1 MTGAKTKDGEGCG
14 TESKTLE
21 SQPSASIR
29 GATEVGHAEPTS
41 LMIPA
46 RGVNRIVERERNSL
60 RIAPFLRRFRPETAR
75 TQEEFPL
82 QSKIFSKLVV
92 PTIAI
97 MLTGALTCATA
108 LALDSKA
115 DLARAVR
122 LFEQGD
128 YLSAQEVLAGIDRD
142 ELSKEQQSI
151 RDDYLNRAQT
161 ALQQHEKAL
170 RDIEDAQTAEEAG
183 EKKRALELVES
194 VLNNEYAPEAVRNA
208 ALALQRTLGGK
219 PVQSDDTAPSNQSDE
234 ISEDMARART
244 LVGEGNEALKAGRY
258 EEAERLFQRSLESVP
273 GYPDAVN
280 GLREVALQQQNISGS
295 RAEDLLSQI
304 RTQDAIRWQ
313 RTVAQYRDVETS
325 IRHQVAAE
333 QFDQA
338 NQSLLRARQI
348 VDAGRSFAD
357 PPTKYESLS
366 NELEALVSWVSNQ
379 ERDYHSRKVEQ
390 TRRQIE
396 QQRQERL
403 RQDRKNRARQV
414 DALMKQAMQHRK
426 DGDLDSAVAV
436 LRQVTV
442 IDPHYDPARWMM
454 DDLEELSAY
463 RSNHEIRERFYKET
477 RDALLQVEESK
488 IPWHQ
493 ELTYPNDWPEISAR
507 RLSPGGGSSAINKQL
522 FAALD
527 KPVRADFNGQ
537 PLETVLDSLAEA
549 HKINITVNWSDL
561 KLAGIDR
568 NVAIDLYLPSQI
580 SLKRV
585 LTEVLEQASGNK
597 SGLGF
602 DVVDGVVKVAT
613 RAKLDQETY
622 TVVYD
627 IEDLLQE
634 IPMFVDSPLQNQL
647 ESKPPSDPS
656 QVPGLRVPRWN
667 NGDVEARETDAN
679 PSRSRRVK
687 QIIDLIQD
695 MVAPQSWTSRGGN
708 IGTIAEI
715 NGQLVITQNSAS
727 QLQVNNLLG
736 SLREQRA
743 VQIAVEARFI
753 TVSSHYLEELGVD
766 IDVVLN
772 NGNAGFDF
780 VGNGAGGAV
789 TDPVLG
795 SALLLPRTFSRT
807 GFTQAVPNLGT
818 ANTVGPAIPQPFNS
832 TSLVPAAGGGGGG
845 SRLTPVP
852 ITSNSLSFTNPAT
865 LGSDVP
871 GTFAGTS
878 LGPAF
883 GLFGSFLDNIQVD
896 FLIRATQADSRTTV
910 LTAPQLVLFNGQR
923 SWVAVAVSQ
932 GFVSQLN
939 PVVGQGA
946 VAQAPQ
952 TSAVSSGASLD
963 VQATVSADR
972 RYVTMTLRPSLSRL
986 LDLQTIPFSG
996 GAAGAGFGGG
1006 GAALPAFVQL
1016 PTVSQ
1021 QRISTTVSVPDGG
1034 TLLLGGQKLA
1044 SETEIEAGVPVL
1056 SKIPIFKRAYS
1067 ARTAVKDE
1075 QTLLIL
1081 VKPKILIQQEM
1092 EELAFPGF
1100 GGG

>member
-1 MTGAKTKDGEGCG
+1 MALPGLGMPR
-14 TESKTLE
+14 
-21 SQPSASIR
+21 QPAQ
-29 GATEVGHAEPTS
+29 
-41 LMIPA
+41 LIPA
-46 RGVNRIVERERNSL
+46 QGVTGFWSGSVCPS
-60 RIAPFLRRFRPETAR
+60 IAPFFWGRSQPETAR

-82 QSKIFSKLVV
+82 QSKLLSKLAV
-92 PTIAI
+92 PIFAT
-97 MLTGALTCATA
+97 LFLGALPCPATFGQE
-108 LALDSKA
+108 DSA

-122 LFEQGD
+122 LFEQGY
-128 YLSAQEVLAGIDRD
+128 YLTAQEVLAAIDRTA
-142 ELSKEQQSI
+142 LSKEQQTL

-161 ALQQHEKAL
+161 ALQQNEKAL
-170 RDIEDAQTAEEAG
+170 RDIEDAETAADAG
-183 EKKRALELVES
+183 ETDRALELAGG
-194 VLNNEYAPEAVRNA
+194 VLANDYAPEAVRNA
-208 ALALQRTLGGK
+208 ALALQRRLG
-219 PVQSDDTAPSNQSDE
+219 SDLAAATDTGSQNRPTGGS
-234 ISEDMARART
+234 SEDAERART
-244 LVGEGNEALKAGRY
+244 LAAEGNQALQAGRY
-258 EEAERLFQRSLESVP
+258 DEAERLFQRALQAVP
-273 GYPDAVN
+273 GHPDAVN

-295 RAEDLLSQI
+295 RADDLLSRV

-325 IRHQVAAE
+325 IRNHVAAE
-333 QFDQA
+333 QFDEA

-348 VDAGRSFAD
+348 VDAGRSSAD

-366 NELEALVSWVSNQ
+366 NELEALFEWVSNQ
-379 ERDYHSRKVEQ
+379 ERDYHSIKVEE

-403 RQDRKNRARQV
+403 LQDRENRTRQV
-414 DALMKQAMQHRK
+414 DALMQQAVQHRK
-426 DGDLDSAVAV
+426 DDDLDSAVAV
-436 LRQVTV
+436 LKQVTV
-442 IDPHYDPARWMM
+442 IDPRYDPARWMM
-454 DDLEELSAY
+454 DDLEEINAFRTHY
-463 RSNHEIRERFYKET
+463 QIRQDFYKQT
-477 RDALLQVEESK
+477 RTALIEVERAK

-493 ELTYPNDWPEISAR
+493 ELVYPNDWPELSAR
-507 RLSPGGGSSAINKQL
+507 RLTPGGGSAALNSQL
-522 FAALD
+522 FASLD

-537 PLETVLDSLAEA
+537 PLKSVLETLAEE
-549 HKINITVNWSDL
+549 HKINLTVNWADIE
-561 KLAGIDR
+561 LAGIDR
-568 NVAIDLYLPSQI
+568 NAAIDLYLPSQI

-597 SGLGF
+597 AELGF
-602 DVVDGVVKVAT
+602 DVVDGIIKVAT

-634 IPMFVDSPLQNQL
+634 IPMFTNSPLQNQL
-647 ESKPPSDPS
+647 
-656 QVPGLRVPRWN
+656 GLNHPTNSPELTEIRTPRWN
-667 NGDVEARETDAN
+667 NGDVEAEETEQYPA
-679 PSRSRRVK
+679 RARRLK

-695 MVAPQSWTSRGGN
+695 IIAPNSWRSRGGTV
-708 IGTIAEI
+708 GAIAEI

-727 QLQVNNLLG
+727 QFQVNDLLG

-753 TVSSHYLEELGVD
+753 TVSSHFLEELGID

-772 NGNAGFDF
+772 SGNAGFDF

-795 SALLLPRTFSRT
+795 SALLLPRTFSRL
-807 GFTQAVPNLGT
+807 GFTQTPPTLGT
-818 ANTVGPAIPQPFNS
+818 ANAVGPAIAQPFDS
-832 TSLVPAAGGGGGG
+832 TSLIPAAGGGGG
-845 SRLTPVP
+845 SQLTPVP
-852 ITSNSLSFTNPAT
+852 ITSGALNFTNPANI
-865 LGSDVP
+865 GSDVP
-871 GTFAGTS
+871 GTFAGTA

-883 GLFGSFLDNIQVD
+883 SLFGSFLDNIQVD

-923 SWVAVAVSQ
+923 AWVAVAVSQ

-952 TSAVSSGASLD
+952 TSTVSSGASLD

-996 GAAGAGFGGG
+996 GAAGGGFGGG

-1016 PTVSQ
+1016 ATIAQ
-1021 QRISTTVSVPDGG
+1021 QQISTTVSVPDKG

-1044 SETEIEAGVPVL
+1044 SETEIEAGVPIL
-1056 SKIPIFKRAYS
+1056 SKIPIFKRAYT
-1067 ARTAVKDE
+1067 ARTTIKDE

-1100 GGG
+1100 GGS

>member
-1 MTGAKTKDGEGCG
+1 M
-14 TESKTLE
+14 
-21 SQPSASIR
+21 
-29 GATEVGHAEPTS
+29 
-41 LMIPA
+41 
-46 RGVNRIVERERNSL
+46 ERERASIDRPL
-60 RIAPFLRRFRPETAR
+60 FRRGLDHRTAGM
-75 TQEEFPL
+75 QEEFPL
-82 QSKIFSKLVV
+82 QIQSKLFSKLAVRFFAALLV
-92 PTIAI
+92 
-97 MLTGALTCATA
+97 GALPGATA
-108 LALDSKA
+108 FGQDSST
-115 DLARAVR
+115 DLSRAVR
-122 LFEQGD
+122 LFEEGD
-128 YLSAQEVLAGIDRD
+128 YLSAQEVLASIERD
-142 ELSKEQQSI
+142 GLSAEQQAV
-151 RDDYLNRAQT
+151 RDDYMNRTQT

-170 RDIEDAQTAEEAG
+170 RDIEDAETAADAG
-183 EKKRALELVES
+183 ESDRAMELAGG
-194 VLNNEYAPEAVRNA
+194 VLANDYAPETVREA
-208 ALALQRTLGGK
+208 ALALQRRLGGG
-219 PVQSDDTAPSNQSDE
+219 VVAQADE
-234 ISEDMARART
+234 MTQDQAEGGSPADLEQART
-244 LVGEGNEALKAGRY
+244 LTAEGDEALKAGRY
-258 EEAERLFQRSLESVP
+258 DEAERLFQRALQVVP
-273 GYPDAVN
+273 GHPDAVQ
-280 GLREVALQQQNISGS
+280 GLRAVALQQQNISGS
-295 RAEDLLSQI
+295 RADDLLHQI
-304 RTQDAIRWQ
+304 RAQDAIRWQ
-313 RTVAQYRDVETS
+313 RTVAQYRDAETT
-325 IRHQVAAE
+325 IRNHVAAE
-333 QFDQA
+333 QFDEA
-338 NQSLLRARQI
+338 NQTLLRARQI
-348 VDAGRSFAD
+348 VDAGRGFAD
-357 PPTKYESLS
+357 PPAKYESLS
-366 NELEALVSWVSNQ
+366 NELSALVEWVSNE
-379 ERDYHSRKVEQ
+379 ERDYHSLKVEQ

-403 RQDRKNRARQV
+403 RQDRENRARQV
-414 DALMKQAMQHRK
+414 DALMQQAMQHRK

-442 IDPHYDPARWMM
+442 IDPKYDPARWMM
-454 DDLEELSAY
+454 DDLEELNSY
-463 RSNHEIRERFYKET
+463 RTNREVRDEFY
-477 RDALLQVEESK
+477 RQSRSALLQVEEAK

-493 ELTYPNDWPEISAR
+493 ELLYPNDWPEITAR
-507 RLSPGGGSSAINKQL
+507 RLSPGGGSAAINSQL

-527 KPVRADFNGQ
+527 KPVRADFDGQ
-537 PLETVLDSLAEA
+537 PLQDVLATLADT
-549 HKINITVNWSDL
+549 HKVNIVVNWADIA
-561 KLAGIDR
+561 LAG
-568 NVAIDLYLPSQI
+568 VEKSAAIDLYLPSQI

-597 SGLGF
+597 AELGF
-602 DVVDGVVKVAT
+602 DVIDGVLKVAT

-634 IPMFVDSPLQNQL
+634 IPMFDDSPLQNEMRQDHPAVDIPTL
-647 ESKPPSDPS
+647 
-656 QVPGLRVPRWN
+656 QTPRWK
-667 NGDVEARETDAN
+667 NGDVEADETEQN
-679 PSRSRRVK
+679 PARARRIK

-695 MVAPQSWTSRGGN
+695 TVAPQSWASRN
-708 IGTIAEI
+708 GTVGSIAEI

-727 QLQVNNLLG
+727 QLQVDDLLG

-753 TVSSHYLEELGVD
+753 TVSSHFLEELGID

-772 NGNAGFDF
+772 AGNAGFDF
-780 VGNGAGGAV
+780 VGDGAGGAV

-795 SALLLPRTFSRT
+795 NALLLPRTFSRL
-807 GFTQAVPNLGT
+807 GFTQTSPALGT

-832 TSLVPAAGGGGGG
+832 TSLIPQAGGGGG
-845 SRLTPVP
+845 SQLTPVP
-852 ITSNSLSFTNPAT
+852 ATSRALNFTNPANI
-865 LGSDVP
+865 GSDVP
-871 GTFAGTS
+871 GSFAGTS

-883 GLFGSFLDNIQVD
+883 SLFGSFLDNIQVD

-952 TSAVSSGASLD
+952 TATVSSGASLD
-963 VQATVSADR
+963 VQGTVSADR

-996 GAAGAGFGGG
+996 GAAGGGFGGG

-1044 SETEIEAGVPVL
+1044 SETEVEAGVPVL
-1056 SKIPIFKRAYS
+1056 SKIPLFKRAYT
-1067 ARTAVKDE
+1067 ARTSIKDE

-1092 EELAFPGF
+1092 EDLAFPGF
-1100 GGG
+1100 SGG